1 MCLNCGSF
9 GKTDEGTIIACS
21 QCGQCFHNYCAGIT
35 NVCNVVLEKGWRCLD
50 CTVCEGCGKA
60 TDESRLL
67 LCDDC
72 DISYHIYCLNP
83 PLDQVPQGNWKCKW
97 CVRCLKCNSKTPGKN
112 SEWHNNYTE
121 CGLCYSLKVCH
132 VCRLE
137 YKDSDVLIKCSGCEK
152 WSHSG
157 AHSGNCKISLSEE
170 DVKQAIAAQD
180 FFCAQCQKD
189 KNEELKKKSKI
200 QKESLNDS
208 NIFLQEIAALA
219 KRGNL
224 DEGIYLTDMGANI
237 MKKLKIKPN
246 PSFRRK
252 PKTAASTSS
261 AHVVETSSKQ
271 NHIHDEGSR
280 SSSEERMIH
289 DEIPHV
295 QHSHDSK
302 LSESTATNAV
312 IAKSKAAPS
321 TKRQINFGLGG
332 FNPKARTR
340 NRPHNDV
347 NASDANA
354 QLNLEN
360 ESKVNKRVKKK
371 SVLEEMI
378 PVYMQEAFFGASTL
392 STLGSMSQ
400 EDESSFNLKE
410 EDAIRVNHHNN
421 KDYFHKI
428 NLDENMLKQ
437 AQQNK
442 KANLELGIE
451 DFLDGDIVSYLF
463 NENKN
468 LMDINSYQGKN
479 SS

>member
-112 SEWHNNYTE
+112 SEWFNNYTE

-137 YKDSDVLIKCSGCEK
+137 YKESDILIKCSGCEK

-157 AHSGNCKISLSEE
+157 SHSGNCRIALSEE
-170 DVKQAIAAQD
+170 EVKQSIALQD
-180 FFCAQCQKD
+180 YFCTQCQID
-189 KNEELKKKSKI
+189 KNEELKKKNKI
-200 QKESLNDS
+200 SKESLNDS
-208 NIFLQEIAALA
+208 NVFLQEISALA
-219 KRGNL
+219 KRTNL
-224 DEGIYLTDMGANI
+224 DEGIYLTDLGANI

-252 PKTAASTSS
+252 PKTTVATIASSDATNSQTS
-261 AHVVETSSKQ
+261 EKQ
-271 NHIHDEGSR
+271 LTQHHDEGSR

-289 DEIPHV
+289 DEIAP
-295 QHSHDSK
+295 HDSK
-302 LSESTATNAV
+302 LSDFGGGLNV
-312 IAKSKAAPS
+312 VAKSKAAPS
-321 TKRQINFGLGG
+321 NKRQINFGLGG

-340 NRPHNDV
+340 NKLHNDL
-347 NASDANA
+347 NSDANA
-354 QLNLEN
+354 QLNIEN
-360 ESKVNKRVKKK
+360 ENKVNKRVKKK

-378 PVYMQEAFFGASTL
+378 PVYMQEAFFGANAL
-392 STLGSMSQ
+392 STQVSMNQ
-400 EDESSFNLKE
+400 EDDSNFNLKE
-410 EDAIRVNHHNN
+410 EEVIRASHSKGN
-421 KDYFHKI
+421 FHKI

-468 LMDINSYQGKN
+468 LMDINSYQGN
-479 SS
+479 YEI